1 MLCCESKDYLS
12 IYEYHNIY
20 RGYTLYSK
28 MSKKELF
35 LRIFRKAE
43 ARYGHVEKRLAAEG
57 WKEEWQTL
65 IATVMSAQSRDE
77 TTIPIAEKL
86 FERYETLEKLGAAR
100 YEGVLSILQ
109 SINYNKT
116 KAKNV
121 IAAANYIL
129 NNFRGRIP
137 EDIEKLVEIPGVG
150 RKTANLVLA
159 EIHSKDAIC
168 VDTHVHRFSNVLGL
182 VTTKTP
188 HETEIALQKIAPRDY
203 WSKINRIFVL
213 WGKDVRGRDKKRL
226 LNKLDE

>member
-1 MLCCESKDYLS
+1 M
-12 IYEYHNIY
+12 
-20 RGYTLYSK
+20 
-28 MSKKELF
+28 
-35 LRIFRKAE
+35 
-43 ARYGHVEKRLAAEG
+43 
-57 WKEEWQTL
+57 
-65 IATVMSAQSRDE
+65 
-77 TTIPIAEKL
+77 
-86 FERYETLEKLGAAR
+86 
-100 YEGVLSILQ
+100 
-109 SINYNKT
+109 
-116 KAKNV
+116 
-121 IAAANYIL
+121 
-129 NNFRGRIP
+129 
-137 EDIEKLVEIPGVG
+137 G